1 MMKRGL
7 ILILITL
14 LAVPF
19 VFASPNG
26 CSPVTGD
33 LNDDFLLT
41 IQDFQIASNMA
52 LARQLYSV
60 CADLVPDALINIYD
74 LQRLLTLIKQFQAAT
89 LNNYPFDFITQNNF
103 N

>member
-1 MMKRGL
+1 MKRGL

-33 LNDDFLLT
+33 LNDDFFRKKNT
-41 IQDFQIASNMA
+41 TRNEKKEF
-52 LARQLYSV
+52 
-60 CADLVPDALINIYD
+60 
-74 LQRLLTLIKQFQAAT
+74 
-89 LNNYPFDFITQNNF
+89 
-103 N
+103 